1 MTSSSYK
8 MQDSAGT
15 HHLLDSHFAC
25 FMYRSECQSK
35 GVLHKHEVFIIS
47 DNIDMK
53 EKEVQEKIF
62 KKLEILR
69 ENNDEK
75 VRKNIIRRSCGKLL
89 LPFQKRSHEFHK
101 KISIFEK
108 KCADKTTSSS
118 QMHWMHWPNCKN
130 SQFGDLKKIQ
140 ILHKLCCQDHICVQV
155 NTLDQ
160 LHFQQLLF
168 WMSCHKSQ
176 KHTNYCKF
184 LVSTLV
190 TM

>member
-75 VRKNIIRRSCGKLL
+75 VRKNIIFEEVVGNCYFHFKRDLMNFIRK
-89 LPFQKRSHEFHK
+89 FQY
-101 KISIFEK
+101 
-108 KCADKTTSSS
+108 
-118 QMHWMHWPNCKN
+118 
-130 SQFGDLKKIQ
+130 LKKNVQ
-140 ILHKLCCQDHICVQV
+140 IKRKKNMQIKQPPLLRCTGCTGPIARTVSLVILKRFKFCINFVVKIISVSKLILWI
-155 NTLDQ
+155 N
-160 LHFQQLLF
+160 FIF
-168 WMSCHKSQ
+168 
-176 KHTNYCKF
+176 NNF
-184 LVSTLV
+184 FFG
-190 TM
+190 